1 MADTYWAAREG
12 DILLHT
18 SIWAD
23 IAGAAVE
30 LACYGAI
37 GLIPGGFIVSTL
49 VGIAVAASGLND
61 VISDLSEEVS
71 NLFPLAEDGKIK
83 TGSPNTRTNGKASAR
98 AAGAIDQSI
107 ELSDSSEEP
116 QQPESFIDIASNAL
130 NDFVEFAENLPMQ
143 LYRPTVASP
152 DPRAKPRDDDK
163 ILCCKHPHL
172 PGTDEYLA
180 EGSSKVYI
188 NSQPAVRSNDR
199 STCEA
204 KVTDDHAGGVK
215 VSNNVRIGG
224 EPIVVREIRS
234 GKHPVAL
241 AASIFTILLNPKK
254 ICNKFFC
261 FATTSVAVGYLSS
274 KITAATRIGHPV
286 HLPTGAKL
294 LFGTEDLDFTLPAH
308 LPLQWQRFYSSVDT
322 RSHNMFGAGWS
333 VSFEVEIEI
342 SPQPDGSCAAVYIN
356 EQGRR
361 LEIDPLQPGEGMR
374 GINENLTIRR
384 GQHNRWVIEDDDGLY
399 RLFEPDPNQPH
410 RLYLTALQDRN
421 DNRLLLYRD
430 SHSRIIEITDNDRST
445 RLSLHY
451 QHPQHPQRVT
461 TIKQQLA
468 NGHSRVLAQYQ
479 YTAQGDLQHVI
490 DAEQRHTRTFAY
502 DTGRRLIY
510 HRLPTGLHCHYQWD
524 YFADAAETAW
534 RVTHHWT
541 EADGQRQEDYH
552 FHYDIEQRLTTV
564 KDSLGRISQHY
575 WNEVYQITRYIDPL
589 GHTTAFE
596 WNDNQ
601 QLISVTDAQ
610 GGQWRYSYDEQGR
623 ETAETD
629 PLGRT
634 TQTQWLPHWA
644 LPTIS
649 VDPDGS
655 TWRYY
660 YDERGNLLTVID
672 PLKQRTRYQYDQHG
686 QITRITDAR
695 GGHKYLRWN
704 PNGQLIQHTDCS
716 GSLTQLGYD
725 RHGNLTD
732 ITNAIGNSSR
742 YQYNAAGDLI
752 SATLPDGRQE
762 HFSVNAAGQLLT
774 YTDPAGHTT
783 HYHRDPRG
791 LVHRRT
797 DSAGRSIRFHYDT
810 YSRLTTLTNE
820 NGEHYQFTYDAGDR
834 LTEQTDLGGRKQ
846 KLTYDQLDNV
856 SAVHFAAGSP
866 AEITHRFTRDAI
878 GRLIGKHT
886 PDGNTAY
893 QYDPA
898 DNLIKVG
905 YKKAG
910 LPTEAEADIITF
922 RYDII
927 GNLLSETTAQG
938 TLSHQYDQL
947 GNRIATTLPD
957 GRTLNNLYYG
967 SGHLHQINLDGT
979 TITDIERDR
988 LHREVLRSQ
997 GQLNTEFRYDRNS
1010 RLQHKQTRR
1019 GHNTILP
1026 DILTDRRYQYDNLD
1040 RLVSKKHTRQGQT
1053 DYHYDRTGRIESC
1066 RNQAYWETLQYDAA
1080 ANLLDK
1086 RRNEDSSTDNQ
1097 NLIRFNQ
1104 LLHFRGLQYTY
1115 DAHGRTH
1122 SKQTASGTQYYHYD
1136 AEHRLTEVRIEKL
1149 NCTERYGYVYDALGR
1164 RIEKHQIDRAGK
1176 ACNRT
1181 RFLWDGLR
1189 MIQETRT
1196 DRSKSVYIYTDE
1208 SGYEPLARVETT
1220 TGTEQKVLYYH
1231 TDVNGAP
1238 EELTDE
1244 DGHIVWACSYQLWG
1258 KPIQEIEHSQIQ
1270 QNLRYQ
1276 GQYLDRE
1283 TGLHYNTF
1291 RYYDPDIGRFTQ
1303 PDPIGL
1309 LGGFNLYQYA
1319 PNGLMWIDPWG
1330 LWTYNTM
1337 PKIDGFQKHHIIPQ
1351 QLKNH
1356 NLIKAAGMN
1365 IHSVKNIMY
1374 LPTSADAHATRTIH
1388 NGSHFAYTRDIEAQM
1403 SDIYERGQKENWTQK
1418 QYKQALNKLIKKERI
1433 NLRSGKTILNKNSI
1447 RPSKGC

>member
-1 MADTYWAAREG
+1 MGQAYWAAREG

-18 SIWAD
+18 SLLAD

-30 LACYGAI
+30 MACYAAI
-37 GLIPGGFIVSTL
+37 T
-49 VGIAVAASGLND
+49 AAASLAVFGTLATGGLAGFALGVVVGVVMGVSGGSNK
-61 VISDLSEEVS
+61 ISELADSVS
-71 NLFPLAEDGKIK
+71 GLFPPSEDGKIK
-83 TGSPNTRTNGKASAR
+83 TGSPNTRTNTKPSAR
-98 AAGAIDQSI
+98 AAGIIKPEPQQTSN
-107 ELSDSSEEP
+107 SDEP
-116 QQPESFIDIASNAL
+116 QQPKSFVDVAAGFL
-130 NDFVEFAENLPMQ
+130 GGLWHTVKEMV
-143 LYRPTVASP
+143 RPTVASP
-152 DPRAKPRDDDK
+152 DPRAEPRDDDK
-163 ILCCKHPHL
+163 ILCRKHPH
-172 PGTDEYLA
+172 PFGTDEYLA
-180 EGSSKVYI
+180 EGSRKVYI

-234 GKHPVAL
+234 GKHPVGLMIAVAMAL
-241 AASIFTILLNPKK
+241 MRPGK
-254 ICNKFFC
+254 ICTKIGC
-261 FATTSVAVGYLSS
+261 FATSDFFIGAASSYLTSKAIQAV
-274 KITAATRIGHPV
+274 TTHNPV

-322 RSHNMFGAGWS
+322 RTHNMFGAGWS

-451 QHPQHPQRVT
+451 QHPRHPQRVT

-468 NGHSRVLAQYQ
+468 NGHSRILAQYQ

-510 HRLPTGLHCHYQWD
+510 HRLPTGLHCHYQWAH
-524 YFADAAETAW
+524 FADAAETAW

-552 FHYDIEQRLTTV
+552 FHYDISQRLTTV

-610 GGQWRYSYDEQGR
+610 GGQWHYSYDEQGR
-623 ETAETD
+623 ETAEID

-672 PLKQRTRYQYDQHG
+672 PLKQRTHYQYDQHG

-834 LTEQTDLGGRKQ
+834 LTEQTDLDGRKQ

-898 DNLIKVG
+898 ENLIKVG

-910 LPTEAEADIITF
+910 LPAEAAADIITF

-997 GQLNTEFRYDRNS
+997 GQLNTEFKYDRNS

-1097 NLIRFNQ
+1097 NLVRFNQ

-1149 NCTERYGYVYDALGR
+1149 NHTERYGYVYDALGR

-1181 RFLWDGLR
+1181 HFLWDGLR

-1319 PNGLMWIDPWG
+1319 PNSLMWIDPWG
-1330 LWTYNTM
+1330 WSCGNTTRVRHYTNR
-1337 PKIDGFQKHHIIPQ
+1337 KGSNGIKQDGIIKAKDNGRVYVEMANKKPLN
-1351 QLKNH
+1351 QLKAEEKYG
-1356 NLIKAAGMN
+1356 IKQGHGRDY
-1365 IHSVKNIMY
+1365 IETDVPTEKLEWIKNPAY
-1374 LPTSADAHATRTIH
+1374 HTKELTIK
-1388 NGSHFAYTRDIEAQM
+1388 GDVV
-1403 SDIYERGQKENWTQK
+1403 
-1418 QYKQALNKLIKKERI
+1418 LNNAKVYQRK
-1433 NLRSGKTILNKNSI
+1433 
-1447 RPSKGC
+1447 